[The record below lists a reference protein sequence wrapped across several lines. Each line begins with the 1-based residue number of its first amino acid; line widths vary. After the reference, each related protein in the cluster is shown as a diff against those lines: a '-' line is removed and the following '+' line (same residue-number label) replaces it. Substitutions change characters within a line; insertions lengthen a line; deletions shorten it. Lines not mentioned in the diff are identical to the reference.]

1 MRSIPYLPASLLA
14 LLLVVPALAG
24 CPKTGTSTASAEAEP
39 EPAPRSRFS
48 GATKTFVGS
57 LTAQP
62 IVVWTVEDAGAS
74 VVYDSHV
81 FAEAGTFEAKA
92 SVRFP
97 GDPDRF
103 DCSESGSWGLDG
115 DKSESATVG
124 QITFELNNTDCP
136 GRSVPTTWRA
146 EATVDGSDITLEHR

>member
-1 MRSIPYLPASLLA
+1 MRSIPYLPASVLG
-14 LLLVVPALAG
+14 LLLLLPLLVG

-48 GATKTFVGS
+48 GATKTFVNS

-62 IVVWTVEDAGAS
+62 IVVWTVEDSGAS
-74 VVYDSHV
+74 VVYDSLSLV
-81 FAEAGTFEAKA
+81 EAGTFEAKA

-103 DCSESGSWGLDG
+103 DCTESGSWALDG
-115 DKSESATVG
+115 DKAESATVG
-124 QITFELNNTDCP
+124 QITFELKSTDCP
-136 GRSVPTTWRA
+136 GRTVPTTWRA
-146 EATVDGSDITLEHR
+146 EATVDGSDINLEHR